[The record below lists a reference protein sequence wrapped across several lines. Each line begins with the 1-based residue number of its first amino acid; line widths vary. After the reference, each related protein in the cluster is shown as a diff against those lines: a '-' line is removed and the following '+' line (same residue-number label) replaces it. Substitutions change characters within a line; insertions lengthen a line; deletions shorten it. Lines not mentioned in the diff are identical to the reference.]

1 MRSFPWDSLVTS
13 FGDDGFPI
21 YDRDYMASDLREVY
35 KTFFSNGVFMDTDQ
49 ALQVTEGDGMNVL
62 VAAGNCNIN
71 GTIGYEKNQRMLTI
85 QASDTTYDRI
95 DTVVLRWNA
104 NVEMRN
110 IDLYVKT
117 GVAQQVPVRPTLT
130 RSETVFEL
138 GLGDVFV
145 NKGAG
150 AISAARITDTRLENE
165 RCGMVMPFASIDTT
179 TFYSQIQAAIDDHI
193 AILDE
198 QTQKAVELAQNA
210 IDGTTAGNLQNQIDA
225 NKATDDERYEEFTT
239 FKDSRSKLTT
249 DEAIIGE
256 WIDGSTLYR
265 MAFVIP
271 NVGWT
276 GADKII
282 PTNFRVVSLY
292 GSLKPNNTNACV
304 PLGARWTA
312 SGTSYTEFSGYVSS
326 DNHIKIYAS
335 DVWKGTA
342 TIFIEYVKS

>member
-49 ALQVTEGDGMNVL
+49 ALQVAEGDGMNVL

-179 TFYSQIQAAIDDHI
+179 TFYNQIQAAIDDHI

-198 QTQKAVELAQNA
+198 QTQKAVELAQSA
-210 IDGTTAGNLQNQIDA
+210 IDGTTAGNLQNQITE
-225 NKATDDERYEEFTT
+225 NKATDDERYQEFSELRDSQSQT
-239 FKDSRSKLTT
+239 FFVVKQKVSIGSIAANSVGRSTATVEYPDGYYPLCISSLMPSNMKLVISRFRLAGNVA
-249 DEAIIGE
+249 DIV
-256 WIDGSTLYR
+256 LY
-265 MAFVIP
+265 
-271 NVGWT
+271 NT
-276 GADKII
+276 
-282 PTNFRVVSLY
+282 
-292 GSLKPNNTNACV
+292 GSLDNAASADVTIICV
-304 PLGARWTA
+304 PNEMVVGET
-312 SGTSYTEFSGYVSS
+312 
-326 DNHIKIYAS
+326 
-335 DVWKGTA
+335 
-342 TIFIEYVKS
+342 

>member
-49 ALQVTEGDGMNVL
+49 ALQITAGDGMNVL

-179 TFYSQIQAAIDDHI
+179 TFYDQIQAAIDDHI
-193 AILDE
+193 AILDK

-210 IDGTTAGNLQNQIDA
+210 IDGTTAGNLQSQIDA
-225 NKATDDERYEEFTT
+225 NKATDDERYKEFTE
-239 FKDSRSKLTT
+239 FKDSQSRKPNIQLEVSRSISLNNSHNNE
-249 DEAIIGE
+249 DIVEVLNIP
-256 WIDGSTLYR
+256 DGYRLGGILGMTFPLNSVVQNYYAWEYPDTNQCVAHANLYR
-265 MAFVIP
+265 T
-271 NVGWT
+271 N
-276 GADKII
+276 GAS
-282 PTNFRVVSLY
+282 TV
-292 GSLKPNNTNACV
+292 
-304 PLGARWTA
+304 
-312 SGTSYTEFSGYVSS
+312 SGTFIMYVNLIPIDRGYLL
-326 DNHIKIYAS
+326 
-335 DVWKGTA
+335 
-342 TIFIEYVKS
+342 